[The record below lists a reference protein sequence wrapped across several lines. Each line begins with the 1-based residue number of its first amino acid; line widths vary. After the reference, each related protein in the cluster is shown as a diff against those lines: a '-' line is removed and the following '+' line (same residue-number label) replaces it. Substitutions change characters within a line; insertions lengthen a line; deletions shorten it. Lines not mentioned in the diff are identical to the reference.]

1 MNEHDAEYAYRNNPL
16 EIEAEI
22 SRVLN
27 RMTNKQRH
35 NIPLSFIKQEVSK
48 YYSITSKSINLDK
61 FISNLEKLYYNGSR
75 RNGRNDT
82 LLGNNSNSKR
92 INSNLGRNENRFN
105 FDNSNNRLYEER
117 RGNKSIKKLFT
128 QESESN
134 DTTNNATNRNN
145 QAANQELDNSSF
157 SLKEKQLDIILNNNS
172 IGNDNVTWIQ
182 KIDDIKIFE
191 ETLQDEDL

>member
-82 LLGNNSNSKR
+82 LLGNNTNSKR

-172 IGNDNVTWIQ
+172 IGNDNVTLIR
-182 KIDDIKIFE
+182 KIDNIKTFE
-191 ETLQDEDL
+191 